1 MLGLVYAIPWISA
14 APWSPHLHLAA
25 RCRAAS
31 ERSVS
36 CAGRPHDDG
45 TDARRTGA
53 PAVSGRPGQPV
64 LPYPR
69 GRRRRR
75 WLSPYRIV
83 LAAVLLSTLFGGL
96 IYLRSPSQS
105 LVVASVP
112 YWNIDYGTTSV
123 LSNRHTFSEMS
134 PWIYGLN
141 SSGQIVPQY
150 AAAQAA
156 TVDAQLARL
165 RAARIP
171 LVPTLAN
178 VVQGKWVYQPVI
190 TDILHNP
197 RLRAQ
202 HVAAIVALV
211 QRQDYAG
218 IDIDYEDLLRQRPER
233 LHRLHHRAGRRTARQ
248 GQGAVRRPVRQAHQS
263 RL

>member
-1 MLGLVYAIPWISA
+1 MMTGP
-14 APWSPHLHLAA
+14 A
-25 RCRAAS
+25 R
-31 ERSVS
+31 
-36 CAGRPHDDG
+36 GG
-45 TDARRTGA
+45 TGA
-53 PAVSGRPGQPV
+53 PAVSRRLGQPV

-75 WLSPYRIV
+75 WLSSYRIV
-83 LAAVLLSTLFGGL
+83 LAAVLLSSLFGGL
-96 IYLRSPSQS
+96 IYLSSPSQS

-112 YWNIDYGTTSV
+112 FWNIDYGTTSV
-123 LSNRHTFSEMS
+123 LSNRNTFSETS
-134 PWIYGLN
+134 PWIYGLS

-156 TVDAQLARL
+156 MVDAQLARL

-197 RLRAQ
+197 RVRAR

-211 QRQDYAG
+211 LRQDYAG
-218 IDIDYEDLLRQRPER
+218 IDIDYEDLL
-233 LHRLHHRAGRRTARQ
+233 ASDRTPSPPSSP
-248 GQGAVRRPVRQAHQS
+248 RRPVHCTPRARCCPSTCSPSPPIAAMTSAIS
-263 RL
+263 RRTTRPSAGSPTRCG